1 LKCLYNDDCEININ
15 TRHSCSS
22 CRLAKCFAC
31 GMQIEMLRASRTRK
45 NKTNQKGKTTK
56 ISSVSSKCKQKDQ
69 SEKVR
74 FLLIFEI

>member
-22 CRLAKCFAC
+22 CRLAKCFSC

-45 NKTNQKGKTTK
+45 NKTSQKGKT
-56 ISSVSSKCKQKDQ
+56 VSSKPKQKDPTPQVKFSQ
-69 SEKVR
+69 S
-74 FLLIFEI
+74 LIFE